1 MLTKDD
7 NIFLAGH
14 RGLVGSGILR
24 RLHADGFDNVVV
36 RTRQEL
42 DLMDQAEVYRFLRE
56 QKPDTVI
63 VAAAKV
69 GGMKA
74 NNDFPA
80 DFIGLNLVIETNLI
94 WGSHLAGVPNLLFL
108 GSSCIY
114 PREAP
119 QPLHEDAL
127 LTGPLEPTNAPYAV
141 AKIAGLVL
149 CESLRRQYGRRY
161 FSAMPPNIY
170 GPNDNYDLQTSHVLP
185 ALIRK
190 FHEALPDRPV
200 ECWGTG
206 SPTREF
212 LHVDD
217 VADAVMFLL
226 RQPAVEG
233 HVNIGTEKSV
243 SIRELAETIQRVVG
257 HSGPVSWNTA
267 YPDGFPAKTMAHGKL
282 HDMGWRPR
290 IGLEEGIRSAY
301 QWFVENRA

>member
-1 MLTKDD
+1 VLTKGDR
-7 NIFLAGH
+7 IFLAGH

-24 RLHADGFDNVVV
+24 RLQADGFENVVV

-42 DLMDQAEVYRFLRE
+42 DLSDQAAVYAFLRE
-56 QKPDTVI
+56 ERPDHVI

-80 DFIGLNLVIETNLI
+80 DFIGQNLVIQSNLI
-94 WGSHLAGVPNLLFL
+94 WGSHLADVPNLVFL

-119 QPLHEDAL
+119 QPLKEEAL

-149 CESLRRQYGRRY
+149 CDSLRRQYGRCY
-161 FSAMPPNIY
+161 FSVMPPNIY
-170 GPNDNYDLQTSHVLP
+170 GPNDNFDLQTSHVLP

-206 SPTREF
+206 RPTREF

-217 VADAVMFLL
+217 VADAVLFLME
-226 RQPAVEG
+226 QPSVQG
-233 HVNIGTEKSV
+233 HVNIGTEQAIT
-243 SIRELAETIQRVVG
+243 IRDLAHTVQRAVG
-257 HSGPVSWNTA
+257 HAGPVHWNTA
-267 YPDGFPAKTMAHGKL
+267 YPDGFPAKTMALGRL
-282 HDMGWRPR
+282 HELGWRPK
-290 IGLEEGIRSAY
+290 IALEEGIRDTY
-301 QWFVENRA
+301 RWFLANKA